1 MTSKNIQVLFVYFC
15 YEERQLNELSLVGDV
30 SFTIVY
36 KAAINCG

>member
-15 YEERQLNELSLVGDV
+15 YEERWLNELSLIEDR

-36 KAAINCG
+36 KVAINCG